1 MEVTDPIRSLLRFKG
16 NEFYCIGPE
25 APVYEAL
32 ELMAGKHVGALPVM
46 RDREL
51 LGIVSERDYA
61 RKVILKG
68 RASRTTLVE
77 EIMTTRVEC
86 ASPDDTVDECMRIMT
101 RHRIRHLPV
110 REGNRIIGIVSIGD
124 LVNWIIMAQ
133 DATIDHLN
141 NYIAGTYPA

>member
-51 LGIVSERDYA
+51 LGIISERDYA